1 MGQKNEENG
10 GFRHFLPSFCVEISK
25 ISSFL
30 LLFLLFFFLCP
41 RFFVILAR
49 ISRMRVHYIF
59 AQIVFRIST
68 SQNEFNEQKL
78 IPVWSRV

>member
-1 MGQKNEENG
+1 MLHNCAGTRN
-10 GFRHFLPSFCVEISK
+10 
-25 ISSFL
+25 
-30 LLFLLFFFLCP
+30 
-41 RFFVILAR
+41 FVILAR

-68 SQNEFNEQKL
+68 SQNEFNEQRL